1 MLNLVG
7 HANYRCGFFWLKD
20 NKLEY
25 EQVPIDRLVEL
36 IKTEAAGNGGTI
48 ELAVL
53 GACETENLGRELRKA
68 GVPHVVC
75 WRSEVQDTTAKRF
88 ALDFYGS
95 LDQQS
100 HGHDYSRAF
109 QQAVARM
116 GSDGSAA
123 RAPKKHLA
131 AGAVDYVCLLSEHG
145 DEFPDTGHIL

>member
-1 MLNLVG
+1 MVG
-7 HANYRCGFFWLKD
+7 HANDRCGFFWLKD

-25 EQVPIDRLVEL
+25 EQVPMDRLVEL

-53 GACETENLGRELRKA
+53 GACETENMGRALREA

-88 ALDFYGS
+88 ALDFYAS
-95 LDQQS
+95 LDQQEQERD
-100 HGHDYSRAF
+100 HARAF

-116 GSDGSAA
+116 ASGGGAV
-123 RAPKKHLA
+123 RAPKKYFA
-131 AGAVDYVCLLSEHG
+131 RSAVDYVCLLSEHG
-145 DEFPDTGHIL
+145 DQFPDTGHIRQG